1 MQLPEV
7 PSTQQKKK
15 GTMLLIIVPRRSLLI
30 LSLESVAG
38 RKATNAT
45 VCSNDDAVWGVTAA
59 DHRFWAE
66 HTAYVSAVKAVIGEY
81 PTRSLILR
89 MPAIVKKPL
98 RESEWSLPFLLESRA
113 KDKAIAAVRA
123 KNMRMALW
131 NLLLQ
136 QRTTSPLI
144 HTLRFSPMSLR
155 NSRSK

>member
-15 GTMLLIIVPRRSLLI
+15 RTVLLIIVPRRSLLI
-30 LSLESVAG
+30 LFLEPVAG
-38 RKATNAT
+38 RKATNAA

-66 HTAYVSAVKAVIGEY
+66 HTADVSAVKAVIGAY
-81 PTRSLILR
+81 PSRSLILR

-123 KNMRMALW
+123 KKKEDGAVESAAAAEKDEPVD
-131 NLLLQ
+131 
-136 QRTTSPLI
+136 TYVAIFPFESTEI
-144 HTLRFSPMSLR
+144 TE
-155 NSRSK
+155 